1 MGDTKPKR
9 IKLRLHPQDLDLI
22 ALKQYSSSV
31 FVTIFNDALKEYIDK
46 GYCTSVEIPET
57 TCPTKVTNELI
68 MIPLKH
74 PEISDWLLSIP
85 QGLRSGAAKAIMRSA
100 ITNPAVKHFVGFDM
114 SLTKVTDSP
123 KKKEFSKESIS
134 SSQPSVASTYNE
146 KPSSYNNTFDDD
158 DLFIDDMLIGN
169 Y

>member
-1 MGDTKPKR
+1 MGDNKPKR

-31 FVTIFNDALKEYIDK
+31 FVTIFNEALKEYIDK
-46 GYCTSVEIPET
+46 GYCTAVTIPET

-74 PEISDWLLSIP
+74 SEISDWLLSIP

-100 ITNPAVKHFVGFDM
+100 ISNPAVKHFVEFDM
-114 SLTKVTDSP
+114 SLTKVVDAP
-123 KKKEFSKESIS
+123 KKKGFSKDNLS
-134 SSQPSVASTYNE
+134 SDQEGA
-146 KPSSYNNTFDDD
+146 KPSYNNATPSYNDEFSDD